1 MAVVVP
7 ACGRAQADR
16 AGDDHEVV
24 PGAALGDASAALG
37 EEEGPRCDARD
48 EPIPELRVVSQ
59 SPACGLVNRHEAGFA
74 ELGASDGEDAPTKIH
89 IATVERERLA
99 ET

>member
-24 PGAALGDASAALG
+24 PGAALLDAGAALG
-37 EEEGPRCDARD
+37 EQKRRRCDARD
-48 EPIPELRVVSQ
+48 ELIPELRLASQ
-59 SPACGLVNRHEAGFA
+59 SHARGLVNRHEAGLA
-74 ELGASDGEDAPTKIH
+74 ELGASDGEDTSM
-89 IATVERERLA
+89 
-99 ET
+99 